1 MTLSFKLES
10 VKFVKRFS
18 RMLHPPAYLFGLRG
32 DMSIAGP
39 GAGMSMGNISTHI
52 SIRPFGAH
60 RNKIKCYVSFLF
72 FFTVTPKSAV
82 FPLPVRFRVCQDSA
96 RVWSPRVQVRA
107 CSPPAGSP
115 PSGSAPSEPDA
126 PRSASSDLRDARR
139 AEEERLLAQK
149 SAGRPEVLVSSLR
162 AHGSRDLFI
171 LQFIAFVFQH

>member
-1 MTLSFKLES
+1 MSFSFYFKIR
-10 VKFVKRFS
+10 KCQICKMS
-18 RMLHPPAYLFGLRG
+18 RALHPPTYLFGLRG

-60 RNKIKCYVSFLF
+60 TEIKYYFSFLF
-72 FFTVTPKSAV
+72 FTVSPKARL

-139 AEEERLLAQK
+139 AEEEHLLA
-149 SAGRPEVLVSSLR
+149 
-162 AHGSRDLFI
+162 
-171 LQFIAFVFQH
+171 